1 VTPEIA
7 IRVTVWGEGL
17 ERGNPE
23 VTRIYPDGIHEVV
36 ASALRMELG
45 DSARVHT
52 ATLDAPEHG
61 LASEVLSETDVLAWW
76 GHRAHEDVDDAVTE
90 RVVEE
95 VLDGM
100 GLVALHSSSLSKPFR
115 RLMGT
120 RCSLRWRNVGER
132 EIVWTVAPAH
142 AIAEGLPPAIV
153 IPEDEMYSEFFDIP
167 PPDELV
173 FISSF
178 AGGEVFRSGCC
189 WTRGKGRVFYFS
201 PGHETFP
208 VYHQPEIKRVLANS
222 VRWARRRPSSIDT
235 GSSPNSPVGWFEA
248 SLENQAADPTQTA

>member
-1 VTPEIA
+1 MSFEVP

-17 ERGNPE
+17 EQEKPE
-23 VTRIYPDGIHEVV
+23 AKRIYPDGIHEAIAAALMAELAGSVV
-36 ASALRMELG
+36 VR
-45 DSARVHT
+45 T

-61 LASEVLSETDVLAWW
+61 LPSDVLEETDVLAWW
-76 GHRAHEDVDDAVTE
+76 GHRAHEDVDVVVAE
-90 RVVEE
+90 RVAQH

-100 GLVALHSSSLSKPFR
+100 GLLVLHSSHLSKPFL

-120 RCSLRWRNVGER
+120 RCTLRWRNDGER
-132 EIVWTVAPAH
+132 EVLWTVAPAH
-142 AIAEGLPPAIV
+142 PIAEGLPPAIV
-153 IPEDEMYSEFFDIP
+153 IPEHEMYGEYFDIP
-167 PPDELV
+167 PPEELV

-208 VYHQPEIKRVLANS
+208 VYHQREIRRVLANG
-222 VRWARRRPSSIDT
+222 VRWARRGSSSLET
-235 GSSPNSPVGWFEA
+235 ASSPNSPVGWFEA
-248 SLENQAADPTQTA
+248 KSL